1 MRGATFAAHFSSVLS
16 LPADQLR
23 GFRNHPLA
31 PPSIDQPESP
41 IVPVISNI
49 ACTRPG
55 GISKK
60 GLHPLQP
67 RRADFTPITSDTQTW
82 EKKMLKNFVKI
93 RVGRMNVATITTS
106 IRRHR
111 GRYMPGKRF
120 QEARMNPFQYKR
132 TAKAA

>member
-1 MRGATFAAHFSSVLS
+1 LLLIF
-16 LPADQLR
+16 
-23 GFRNHPLA
+23 
-31 PPSIDQPESP
+31 PPSSLFRLTSFADFETTPWLHHQLISQNPLSCLLYRISP
-41 IVPVISNI
+41 AHALAASV
-49 ACTRPG
+49 
-55 GISKK
+55 KK